1 MKPGAPA
8 LPRVVLDTNVLIS
21 GIFFAGAPAKILNAW
36 RNGRFVLFLSPE
48 ILDEYRRVA
57 GELTIRFPAVDI
69 APVLDLVALHAR
81 VVAAPPLKAP
91 LCRDRDD
98 DKFLACAAAC
108 GAVLV
113 SGDKDLLALA
123 GSSDVEIITPRAL
136 VTRLAS

>member
-1 MKPGAPA
+1 MKPGAAAPQ
-8 LPRVVLDTNVLIS
+8 RVVLDTNVLIS
-21 GIFFAGAPAKILNAW
+21 GIFFAGAPARILAAW
-36 RNGRFVLFLSPE
+36 RDGSFVLFLSPE

-57 GELTIRFPAVDI
+57 GELTTRFPAIDV
-69 APVLDLVALHAR
+69 APILDLITLHAQ

-91 LCRDRDD
+91 LCRDPDD

-123 GSSDVEIITPRAL
+123 GSSDVEIITPRAAL
-136 VTRLAS
+136 SRLAL